1 MSHEYYVISTHLC
14 IRHSRYNPH
23 PHTACENQTRSACAW
38 TNSKSLFRVMHKPNA
53 MQTVDSAWVDHAGLG
68 AEIKPPE
75 PKSLYV
81 PNPHCGRWSFLTL
94 PVATPP
100 LLEIGAMNRTKL
112 TEWCQ
117 QREH

>member
-53 MQTVDSAWVDHAGLG
+53 MQTVDSAWVDHAGLRG
-68 AEIKPPE
+68 
-75 PKSLYV
+75 
-81 PNPHCGRWSFLTL
+81 WSD
-94 PVATPP
+94 
-100 LLEIGAMNRTKL
+100 E
-112 TEWCQ
+112 EWPCSWHSEVT
-117 QREH
+117 RACILARRHR

>member
-75 PKSLYV
+75 PISLFYS
-81 PNPHCGRWSFLTL
+81 NACRAGF
-94 PVATPP
+94 
-100 LLEIGAMNRTKL
+100 RTAAG
-112 TEWCQ
+112 
-117 QREH
+117 

>member
-53 MQTVDSAWVDHAGLG
+53 MQTACTDWILFRQLRFFFRLEAGRLGLG
-68 AEIKPPE
+68 RPRRAR
-75 PKSLYV
+75 
-81 PNPHCGRWSFLTL
+81 GR
-94 PVATPP
+94 
-100 LLEIGAMNRTKL
+100 N
-112 TEWCQ
+112 
-117 QREH
+117 

>member
-1 MSHEYYVISTHLC
+1 MCCRLQSDEERDFANYSSAYTLPLGVL
-14 IRHSRYNPH
+14 RAVPH
-23 PHTACENQTRSACAW
+23 PLA
-38 TNSKSLFRVMHKPNA
+38 
-53 MQTVDSAWVDHAGLG
+53 VDSKACFEGKGLFALLRPLVR
-68 AEIKPPE
+68 AE
-75 PKSLYV
+75 SALRTMV
-81 PNPHCGRWSFLTL
+81 VAL